1 MFIGYIR
8 SFSRVWYTVTGMF
21 FFVDEVIETYKV
33 YRDRYI
39 SVMKCAVLLS
49 VLLWLGDV
57 LCEDEAK
64 YKPHG
69 VL

>member
-1 MFIGYIR
+1 
-8 SFSRVWYTVTGMF
+8 
-21 FFVDEVIETYKV
+21 
-33 YRDRYI
+33 
-39 SVMKCAVLLS
+39 MKCAVLLS